1 MKTYQS
7 LFPKCLWSGRLLSFS
22 RLLKHFSSHHCK
34 STTVRNTS
42 SRDSIIFSVKTE
54 KHLTAF
60 ESSFVGHIC
69 GKHKKEDDT
78 SVRKDLRLTMK
89 DNEFYE
95 IEKETPPLKDSIL
108 RNDCGI
114 DCSCPFFK
122 TEHPPFKVGESWD
135 YLVSTI
141 FFIIMNVRAVSFPG
155 WALPWYQW
163 TFYYVDKE
171 NGASYIS
178 TCMDIFGLTFFMSL
192 PFSFL
197 PQLIIW
203 ICGKIGNI
211 QKGES
216 HVGTILKSFLR
227 TISPT

>member
-1 MKTYQS
+1 MQIISKT
-7 LFPKCLWSGRLLSFS
+7 
-22 RLLKHFSSHHCK
+22 LK
-34 STTVRNTS
+34 
-42 SRDSIIFSVKTE
+42 
-54 KHLTAF
+54 
-60 ESSFVGHIC
+60 
-69 GKHKKEDDT
+69 
-78 SVRKDLRLTMK
+78 
-89 DNEFYE
+89 
-95 IEKETPPLKDSIL
+95 
-108 RNDCGI
+108 
-114 DCSCPFFK
+114 
-122 TEHPPFKVGESWD
+122 SWD

-203 ICGKIGNI
+203 ICGKLGSV
-211 QKGES
+211 QKC
-216 HVGTILKSFLR
+216 KSIKSE
-227 TISPT
+227 ISN